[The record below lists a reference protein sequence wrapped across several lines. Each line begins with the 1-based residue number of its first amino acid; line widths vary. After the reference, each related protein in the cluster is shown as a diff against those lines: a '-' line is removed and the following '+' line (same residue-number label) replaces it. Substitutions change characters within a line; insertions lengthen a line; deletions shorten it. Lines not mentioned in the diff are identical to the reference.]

1 MLVQAPELEAK
12 ALFAWLC
19 EQKENKYQEGQLRTF
34 QGRVS
39 EWKALNCQQVAVLEQ
54 IHRPGEVLQTDG
66 TWLNE
71 LGVSIQGQRCKH
83 LFIHCVLPYSN
94 WEWGCLAQSE
104 SLMALRLGLQK
115 TLLKLGSVPK
125 YHKTD
130 NSTAATHLLG
140 ASEQASSGKRRGYN
154 HGYLQLL
161 AHYSIKPLTT
171 NISSPQ
177 ENGDVEASNGA
188 LKRALE
194 QHLLLRGS
202 RDFDGLEEYE
212 AFIEHILDRRNQTR
226 QERLQAELGVMKPLT
241 VTPLTAHTQVRVR
254 VSKGSLIRVLQKH
267 YSVPTGLIGRM
278 VTVYVYEW
286 SLEVCLGGKV
296 VTTLPRLTGQ
306 RKCHLNYRYVID
318 SLLRKP
324 GGFRNYRYREG
335 LFPQLIFR
343 QAWEQLNSYLPPR
356 KADLTYLRVL
366 RLAARTMESE
376 VAQALEH
383 LLASGQRW
391 DETDLE
397 QLLQLQATPVPQMQ
411 PNQVSLKLYDQLLQE
426 SSYASP

>member
-1 MLVQAPELEAK
+1 MTATDTQVRIIMREGNQGRTQEQAAAKANMHSRKTVAKYQHLGKLPSELKKRRPYRTRTDPFGEDGHQAEAMLVQAPELEAK

-19 EQKENKYQEGQLRTF
+19 EQKENKYQEGQLGTF
-34 QGRVS
+34 QRRVS

-161 AHYSIKPLTT
+161 AHYSI
-171 NISSPQ
+171 
-177 ENGDVEASNGA
+177 EAADDQQLQVDRKTGMWRLQTGHSNGLWNNICCCGA
-188 LKRALE
+188 A
-194 QHLLLRGS
+194 G
-202 RDFDGLEEYE
+202 
-212 AFIEHILDRRNQTR
+212 ILMGWKNMRLSSSIFSTGATKLVRN
-226 QERLQAELGVMKPLT
+226 VCKP
-241 VTPLTAHTQVRVR
+241 
-254 VSKGSLIRVLQKH
+254 
-267 YSVPTGLIGRM
+267 
-278 VTVYVYEW
+278 
-286 SLEVCLGGKV
+286 
-296 VTTLPRLTGQ
+296 
-306 RKCHLNYRYVID
+306 N
-318 SLLRKP
+318 
-324 GGFRNYRYREG
+324 
-335 LFPQLIFR
+335 
-343 QAWEQLNSYLPPR
+343 
-356 KADLTYLRVL
+356 
-366 RLAARTMESE
+366 
-376 VAQALEH
+376 
-383 LLASGQRW
+383 
-391 DETDLE
+391 
-397 QLLQLQATPVPQMQ
+397 
-411 PNQVSLKLYDQLLQE
+411 
-426 SSYASP
+426 